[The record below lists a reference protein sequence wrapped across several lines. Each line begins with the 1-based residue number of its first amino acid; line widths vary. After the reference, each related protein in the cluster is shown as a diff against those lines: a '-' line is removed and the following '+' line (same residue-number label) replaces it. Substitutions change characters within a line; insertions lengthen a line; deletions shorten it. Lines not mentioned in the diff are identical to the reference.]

1 MDARFGNASSKG
13 QIYFREKK
21 KKEMMNRVKTYCLI
35 TNVQVRINVPNFVR
49 HTTMQHI
56 IVII

>member
-1 MDARFGNASSKG
+1 MLGLEMPPLKVKFTLG
-13 QIYFREKK
+13 KK
-21 KKEMMNRVKTYCLI
+21 KTETMNRVKTYRLI
-35 TNVQVRINVPNFVR
+35 TNVQVRINAPNFAK